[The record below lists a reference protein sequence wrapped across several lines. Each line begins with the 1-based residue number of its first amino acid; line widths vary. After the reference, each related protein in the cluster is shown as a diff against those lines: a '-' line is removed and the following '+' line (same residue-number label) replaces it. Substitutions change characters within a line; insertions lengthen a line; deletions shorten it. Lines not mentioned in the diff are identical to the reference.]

1 MLTQL
6 TCFVSAI
13 SCLTESLESLPSY
26 QLLLDSFSVYLLL
39 FSLTFP
45 SYFLSPQLLNVG
57 GGTEWTF
64 ETPKPILRDHPS
76 IRSIHTNLYK
86 PFKYFY
92 SLVIKHSN
100 ILAYGDYHIQTTTTC
115 LILYFSLN
123 SCCLYCQNAP
133 RISVFLSYL
142 ILLYCY
148 PQAFF
153 LSAFLQ
159 QLLLMAIVV

>member
-86 PFKYFY
+86 PFKYFP

-100 ILAYGDYHIQTTTTC
+100 ILAYGDYHIQTLVLFSIFP
-115 LILYFSLN
+115 LIPAAYTVKMHPGYQS
-123 SCCLYCQNAP
+123 
-133 RISVFLSYL
+133 SY
-142 ILLYCY
+142 
-148 PQAFF
+148 PT
-153 LSAFLQ
+153 
-159 QLLLMAIVV
+159 